1 MHDDS
6 SSQRSQYYDA
16 RSQPSSQQSD
26 QRYAT
31 TGPSGL
37 RNGRGGAPTPG
48 KDEFGRDIVRTAQEG
63 GRKGSADVGGSAAS
77 GPPGEGGG
85 EDEMEME
92 MDLESSSDE
101 DALGGLGKRP
111 GGGRGAQGPPPAK
124 RPKTDRPVHIAVSS
138 EAAERFAQVPVP
150 APPTSNGHPPAQAS
164 TTTLPPGAI
173 TLETF
178 DMTTFDP
185 TSADSWSALGEAW
198 RNTNQGAEPTPQG
211 LMMFIA
217 SKTAAMT
224 GGMGMNDGAGDDH
237 GAGGGWAAGQQQA
250 PMNDDTHHQVRG
262 SWDDGPYA
270 DFGRSSRGRGR

>member
-1 MHDDS
+1 M
-6 SSQRSQYYDA
+6 
-16 RSQPSSQQSD
+16 
-26 QRYAT
+26 
-31 TGPSGL
+31 
-37 RNGRGGAPTPG
+37 
-48 KDEFGRDIVRTAQEG
+48 
-63 GRKGSADVGGSAAS
+63 
-77 GPPGEGGG
+77 
-85 EDEMEME
+85 EMEME

-111 GGGRGAQGPPPAK
+111 GGGRGAQAPPPAK
-124 RPKTDRPVHIAVSS
+124 RPKTDRPVQIAVSS

-150 APPTSNGHPPAQAS
+150 APPTSNGHPPAAQAS
-164 TTTLPPGAI
+164 TTTLPSGGAI

-185 TSADSWSALGEAW
+185 TSADSWSALGVAW

-217 SKTAAMT
+217 SKTAAMAG
-224 GGMGMNDGAGDDH
+224 GGMGMNDGAGGGDH
-237 GAGGGWAAGQQQA
+237 GAGEGWAAGQQQQA